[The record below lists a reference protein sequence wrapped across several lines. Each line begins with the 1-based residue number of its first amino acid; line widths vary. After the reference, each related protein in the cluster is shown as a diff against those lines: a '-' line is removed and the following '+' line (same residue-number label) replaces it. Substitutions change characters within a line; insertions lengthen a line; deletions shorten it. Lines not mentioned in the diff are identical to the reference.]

1 MYVARWSFATQFG
14 KTEDCITLLR
24 KWAVDV
30 GERSGWKIGS
40 IRLLGSVIGGSDSAL
55 ELEGHFESL
64 NEIESAWDDMH
75 RAHYQREYMQML
87 QGIIVPGTSR
97 WTVLR
102 IVDLAAQT
110 K

>member
-1 MYVARWSFATQFG
+1 MYVARWSFNTQFA

-30 GERSGWKIGS
+30 GERSGWKIGA
-40 IRLLGSVIGGSDSAL
+40 IRLSRNVIGGSDSEL
-55 ELEGHFESL
+55 ELEGHFENLS
-64 NEIESAWDDMH
+64 EVESAWDNMQ
-75 RAHYQREYMQML
+75 RAHYQKEYMQML
-87 QGIIVPGTSR
+87 QAVIVPGTSC

-102 IVDLAAQT
+102 IVDVAPQA